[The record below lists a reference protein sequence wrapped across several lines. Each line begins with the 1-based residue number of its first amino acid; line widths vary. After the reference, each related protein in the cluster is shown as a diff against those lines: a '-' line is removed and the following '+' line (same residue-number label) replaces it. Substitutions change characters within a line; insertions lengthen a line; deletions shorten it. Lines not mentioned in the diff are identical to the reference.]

1 MVNSPLLFY
10 PVLSAGRLLWLSS
23 TLPQAPLLLVL
34 FEFTSI
40 YTLQR
45 IQSKEENK
53 KIKSLRIFLSY
64 CTIRYEMHIIQEGL
78 MGLSK
83 ENDVLAMK
91 LSDLARLLNVEHL
104 QQIKYHRQQLVDRGL
119 LKPAH
124 ASKEVIEEAHAN
136 SNTRLFRIPV
146 LGSANAG
153 PATIYADGKVT
164 GYLRLSEAL
173 LPKGVA
179 RNTLYA
185 LKVVGRS
192 MNRAKI
198 GPNKLPAEDGDYIL
212 ADGSS
217 YQPNSGDYVVSLIGG
232 NANLKRLAIGD
243 GQIAL
248 LSESTDDFP
257 PIVISGEDD
266 VDYLAQSKIV
276 QVVKTPRI

>member
-1 MVNSPLLFY
+1 
-10 PVLSAGRLLWLSS
+10 
-23 TLPQAPLLLVL
+23 
-34 FEFTSI
+34 
-40 YTLQR
+40 
-45 IQSKEENK
+45 
-53 KIKSLRIFLSY
+53 
-64 CTIRYEMHIIQEGL
+64 MHIIQEGL
-78 MGLSK
+78 LGLSK

-119 LKPAH
+119 LKPVH
-124 ASKEVIEEAHAN
+124 ASKEVIEETY
-136 SNTRLFRIPV
+136 SESTSLFRIPV

-153 PATIYADGKVT
+153 PATIYAEGKVT
-164 GYLRLSEAL
+164 GYLRLSERM

-179 RNTLYA
+179 RDTLYA
-185 LKVVGRS
+185 LKVVGKS
-192 MNRAKI
+192 MNRSKI
-198 GPNKLPAEDGDYIL
+198 GPDKLAADDGDYIV

-232 NANLKRLAIGD
+232 NANIKRLAMGA

-248 LSESTDDFP
+248 LSESTEDFP
-257 PIVISGEDD
+257 PIVISGDDD